1 MERLEIKQFKSKQ
14 SKIRQPKM
22 KWIKILFLQFRLN
35 LVLNTFFISECVLV
49 FLVANSGISTLLYDG
64 YLGKYAEFAPDTT
77 FFLSGAVTHNVK
89 PGDRR
94 EFEQLVEEI
103 RSVDGVSGVGYQMSE
118 SFLSGENEDLV
129 VNGFVLNGDML
140 QIKYPLRSGEWFGGL
155 SSSETQ
161 VILGGEIAAQYK
173 TGEIITLHK
182 LDVIQG
188 IPQYIPVTARVIGI
202 MRDPVFAVNL
212 NFSSNRPGYINM
224 FEPYQ
229 NIVITNDLAL
239 VSKDDIRYPLMS
251 LLVFAG
257 SDADLSQVRQK
268 LAAFGQP
275 FDFHEVDGFYREGIA
290 LRLARQL
297 PTVGIMIFGIL
308 FGIMGITYL
317 GTYQNMKTL
326 SVYYLYGM
334 SRRECAMVNVLLNA
348 VMLILSFGVSALL
361 YFVPFVYEN
370 LFRRALFGAQNYIF
384 SLAFIAAAAGLSF
397 AVSCYFGRK
406 SPVETLRRLE

>member
-1 MERLEIKQFKSKQ
+1 M
-14 SKIRQPKM
+14 
-22 KWIKILFLQFRLN
+22 
-35 LVLNTFFISECVLV
+35 
-49 FLVANSGISTLLYDG
+49 
-64 YLGKYAEFAPDTT
+64 
-77 FFLSGAVTHNVK
+77 
-89 PGDRR
+89 
-94 EFEQLVEEI
+94 EEI

-202 MRDPVFAVNL
+202 MRDPVFVVNL

-229 NIVITNDLAL
+229 NIVLTNDLAL

-275 FDFHEVDGFYREGIA
+275 FDFHEVEGFYREGIA

-348 VMLILSFGVSALL
+348 VMLVLSFGVSALL
-361 YFVPFVYEN
+361 YFVPFVHEN

-384 SLAFIAAAAGLSF
+384 SMAFIAAAAGLSY

>member
-118 SFLSGENEDLV
+118 FFLSGE
-129 VNGFVLNGDML
+129 
-140 QIKYPLRSGEWFGGL
+140 GL
-155 SSSETQ
+155 YSSETQ
-161 VILGGEIAAQYK
+161 NILGGAIAAQYK

-229 NIVITNDLAL
+229 NIVLTNDLAL

-257 SDADLSQVRQK
+257 SDADLSQVRRE
-268 LAAFGQP
+268 LAVFGQP

-348 VMLILSFGVSALL
+348 VMLVLSFGVSALL
-361 YFVPFVYEN
+361 YFVPFVHEN

-384 SLAFIAAAAGLSF
+384 SMAFIAAAAGLSY

-406 SPVETLRRLE
+406 SPVEILRRLE